1 MVKGFNEKEKQIIR
15 DTLLEKGKELFG
27 TYGLKKTSI
36 TDLTKAAG
44 IAQGSFYLFF
54 NSKEELFFEIFELEE
69 ERIKSNIIDFF
80 KANRVT
86 KKYFKEALRRGL
98 EMMRTNPIIKRV
110 HMEDEYKILFR
121 KLPPERLERHFE
133 QDTGIIFPL
142 IEQWQKEGLIIR
154 RKPEVIAS
162 LMRALY
168 VVTLHRDVIGD
179 EIFEETMD
187 LLTELIAGGLIK
199 EKNNDEI

>member
-54 NSKEELFFEIFELEE
+54 NSKEELFFEIFEIEE
-69 ERIKSNIIDFF
+69 EMIKSNIIDFF